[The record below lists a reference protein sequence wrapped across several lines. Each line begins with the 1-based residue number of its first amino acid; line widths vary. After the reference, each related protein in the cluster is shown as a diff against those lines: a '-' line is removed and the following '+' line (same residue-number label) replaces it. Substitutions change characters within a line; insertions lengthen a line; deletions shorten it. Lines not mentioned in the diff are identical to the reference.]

1 MKGQVT
7 KTVRL
12 EQCPLI
18 RGILPVDDEC
28 LFNQFTDFIY
38 IVRKKA
44 DHPGAQNVCQIV
56 QMEVFVPLA
65 GQLAHKAVFG
75 LDPVLNAQHLDPG
88 VLHQLCELLV
98 NHIAQGHKVWSFLP
112 KLLNDH
118 PVLDIHVF
126 HLLAMYV
133 HALSTAFSSDFH
145 TSAQIPAVWP

>member
-1 MKGQVT
+1 
-7 KTVRL
+7 
-12 EQCPLI
+12 
-18 RGILPVDDEC
+18 
-28 LFNQFTDFIY
+28 
-38 IVRKKA
+38 
-44 DHPGAQNVCQIV
+44 
-56 QMEVFVPLA
+56 MEVFVPLA
-65 GQLAHKAVFG
+65 GQLAGKAVFG

-126 HLLAMYV
+126 HILAMYV